1 MNTIPGDEMKRET
14 FGSRMGFLLISAGCA
29 IGLGNVWRF
38 PYITG
43 QYGGAAFIVIYLIF
57 LVILTAP
64 ILVMEFSVG
73 RASRQSIA
81 RAFDVLEPKGTKWHL
96 FKWVSLGGNY
106 LLMMFYA
113 VITGWMLSYV
123 AKSATGTFV
132 NCNSTVTLAVFN
144 DMLAN
149 PAEMIGWL
157 FVVVLIGLLSTGFG
171 LKKGVERI
179 SKIMMVSLLI
189 VLIALVV
196 RIVTLPGA
204 EKGLT
209 FYLLPDFSKLFE
221 GGPSGFF
228 EVAYAAMSQAFF
240 TLSVGIGSMAI
251 FGSYTSRK
259 KRLTGEALR
268 VASLD
273 TGVALLAGLVVLP
286 ACFAFQVEPGAGPGL
301 VFQTLPI
308 VFDQMPLGQL
318 WCTLFFVF
326 LSFAALSTIIAVFE
340 AIMAFTMEQWGIS
353 RKRAVL
359 INGILIFV
367 LALPCALGFNILS
380 FVTIPGIGDIQG
392 IEDFIVSSNLLPL
405 GSLVFLLFCTS
416 KYGWGW
422 NAFIKEANAGS
433 GRRFPAKMHLWIK
446 YAIPVFILF
455 IFVMGYVQ
463 ILT

>member
-1 MNTIPGDEMKRET
+1 MKRET
-14 FGSRMGFLLISAGCA
+14 FGSRLGFLLISAGCA

-38 PYITG
+38 PYIAG
-43 QYGGAAFIVIYLIF
+43 QYGGAAFILLYLFF
-57 LVILTAP
+57 LIVLTVP

-106 LLMMFYA
+106 LLMMFYT

-123 AKSATGTFV
+123 VKSAAGSFT
-132 NCNSTVTLAVFN
+132 NSDSAQTLAVFN
-144 DMLAN
+144 EMLAN
-149 PAEMIGWL
+149 PAELVGWM
-157 FVVVLIGLLSTGFG
+157 FVVVLIGLLTTGFG

-179 SKIMMVSLLI
+179 SKIMMVSLLA
-189 VLIALVV
+189 VLIVLVV
-196 RIVTLPGA
+196 RIITLPGA
-204 EKGLT
+204 EEGLA
-209 FYLLPDFSKLFE
+209 FYLMPDFHKLFD
-221 GGPSGFF
+221 GGVSGFF

-273 TGVALLAGLVVLP
+273 TGVALLAGLIVLP
-286 ACFAFQVEPGAGPGL
+286 ACFAYHVEPSAGPGL

-318 WCTLFFVF
+318 WSTLFFLF

-340 AIMAFTMEQWGIS
+340 AIMAFTMDLWGVS

-359 INGILIFV
+359 INGILLFV
-367 LALPCALGFNILS
+367 LSIPCALGFNVLS
-380 FVTIPGIGDIQG
+380 FITIPGIGDIQG
-392 IEDFIVSSNLLPL
+392 IEDFLVSSNLLPL
-405 GSLVFLLFCTS
+405 GSLVFLLFCTT
-416 KYGWGW
+416 KKGWGW
-422 NAFIKEANAGS
+422 NAFMKEVNAGS
-433 GRRFPAKMHLWIK
+433 GKHFPESTRIWIK
-446 YAIPVFILF
+446 YAIPVFIIF

-463 ILT
+463 LITKITS